1 MGQKGGERRGWR
13 EGRGTKEDGRVD
25 SKKRREG
32 EKDKGRE
39 VRGGKIYMML

>member
-25 SKKRREG
+25 SKKRRE
-32 EKDKGRE
+32 EKRIKE
-39 VRGGKIYMML
+39 GK